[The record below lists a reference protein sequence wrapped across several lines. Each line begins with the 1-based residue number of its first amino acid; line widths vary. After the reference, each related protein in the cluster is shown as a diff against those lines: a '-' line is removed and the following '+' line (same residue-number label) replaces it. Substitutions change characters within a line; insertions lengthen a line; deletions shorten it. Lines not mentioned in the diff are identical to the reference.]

1 MALSRSTKFL
11 FAVIVL
17 AAAYL
22 AGFVPSYIENR
33 RLTAQVSELQTLLAQ
48 ASAQLHVATLRNQ
61 LGMILI
67 EVEQNNFGMAKE
79 KSSHFFDG
87 LRQVISD
94 QTDPQ
99 LRERLT
105 ALLARRDEM
114 TSDLTSL
121 NSESS
126 AKIRKLFV
134 EFPQTAAD

>member
-1 MALSRSTKFL
+1 MALSRSTKLL
-11 FAVIVL
+11 FAAIVL

-22 AGFVPSYIENR
+22 AGFVPSYLENR
-33 RLTAQVSELQTLLAQ
+33 RLTAKVGDLQARLAQVSGQLQI
-48 ASAQLHVATLRNQ
+48 STLRNQ

-67 EVEQNNFGMAKE
+67 EVEQNNFGTARE

-87 LRQVISD
+87 LRQVMPD

-99 LRERLT
+99 VRERLE
-105 ALLARRDEM
+105 AMLARRDEM

-121 NSESS
+121 NSESP

-134 EFPQTAAD
+134 EFPQPARD